1 MHYMKWMSLLL
12 GGLMLSGGA
21 IADESQDALR
31 AKREVLRAEQPGMH
45 GREMAQKLGVSEAQL
60 VAADIGHGATLLRSD
75 VESFKALFDRLHELG
90 RVKAITRNEYGVIER
105 TAVALPVKRDE
116 QGRIQPGSG
125 FVGTDIDL
133 RFNIDNWGSAFA
145 VVLPR
150 KGGRTSRSFQIF
162 DKNGDAVHKVY
173 VNDEKGVAAF
183 DRLTA
188 DFKAESQRPDWTVAL
203 AKIKPA
209 KLLTDMDI
217 RDLRNAWHEMTDVH
231 EFQRLINDFGISRE
245 RAFELIGKESAY
257 KISGKSVEVLL
268 KDAAKRQQPIMVFL
282 SNPGMTQIY
291 SGVIENPVAKDG
303 WFNVL
308 DPDFDLHLRQSGVD
322 HGWVVRRPARSGIIT
337 SVEFY
342 DNKGNQIVNFFSLRE
357 RNKEETIGWRELVG
371 NLGKI

>member
-1 MHYMKWMSLLL
+1 MQHVKWMSLLL
-12 GGLMLSGGA
+12 GGLMLSGSVL
-21 IADESQDALR
+21 ADVSQDTLR
-31 AKREVLRAEQPGMH
+31 AKREALRAEQPGMH

-60 VAADIGHGATLLRSD
+60 VAADIGHGTTLLRGD
-75 VESFKALFDRLHELG
+75 MESFKALFARLPELG
-90 RVKAITRNEYGVIER
+90 RIKAITRNEFGVIER
-105 TAVALPVKRDE
+105 TAVAVPAKRDE
-116 QGRIQPGSG
+116 QGRTVPGTG
-125 FVGTDIDL
+125 FIGTDIDL
-133 RFNIDNWGSAFA
+133 RMNIDNWGSAFA

-150 KGGRTSRSFQIF
+150 SGGRTSRSFQIF

-173 VNDEKGVAAF
+173 VDDEKGVAAF
-183 DRLTA
+183 EKLTA
-188 DFKAESQRPDWTVAL
+188 DFKAQNQKPDWSVAM

-209 KLLTDMDI
+209 KPLSDMDI

-231 EFQRLINDFGISRE
+231 EFQRLVSDFGISRE

-257 KISGKSVEVLL
+257 KISGKSVEALL
-268 KDAAKRQQPIMVFL
+268 KDASKRHQPIMVFL

-308 DPDFDLHLRQSGVD
+308 DPDFDLHLRQSGID

-357 RNKEETIGWRELVG
+357 RNKEETAVWRELVG
-371 NLGKI
+371 NLEKI